1 MSKIEKYLNDIY
13 SNLDP
18 NDTETKILKEE
29 MKFHLYDKISDLIQ
43 EGYTNEESIDIA
55 IKSFGDEN
63 SVKSDI
69 KTIIKS
75 QSKYT
80 NILKRIALF
89 IFLLGFLL
97 KSLSV
102 FELEKEQ
109 NQFWVDYGP
118 TSNIVIDSIENEIKD
133 KESLDEASRKSI
145 VEKLNSFNNE
155 FNNGIHHLTISKG
168 DKVVFDYKKN
178 ISEDLKGSG
187 SGGTYLDNGF
197 TITYADTLENEK
209 RSLIADTSFRDIRNI
224 SNSLHYVLDRLGFVF
239 ICSAFVMMIMYYIQD
254 SILKEKLTKSKIIIL
269 SIETFIF
276 FFSIVSDK
284 DIIALLF
291 VIFLIFNLILEKLTS
306 LKLKSIENS
315 TVTI

>member
-1 MSKIEKYLNDIY
+1 M

-18 NDTETKILKEE
+18 KDSETKILKEE
-29 MKFHLYDKISDLIQ
+29 MKFHLYDKISDLIK
-43 EGYTNEESIDIA
+43 EGYTKEESIDIA

-89 IFLLGFLL
+89 IFLLGFIL
-97 KSLSV
+97 KALSV
-102 FELEKEQ
+102 FELKKEQ

-118 TSNIVIDSIENEIKD
+118 TSNTVIDSIANEIKN
-133 KESLDEASRKSI
+133 KESLDEASRTSI
-145 VEKLNSFNNE
+145 VDKLNSFNNE

-168 DKVVFDYKKN
+168 DNVVFDYKKN

-197 TITYADTLENEK
+197 TITYADTLENEF
-209 RSLIADTSFRDIRNI
+209 RSSLAYNSYDSIDEI
-224 SNSLHYVLDRLGFVF
+224 SNSLHYVLDKLGFVF

-284 DIIALLF
+284 DIISLLF
-291 VIFLIFNLILEKLTS
+291 VIFLILNLILEKLAL
-306 LKLKSIENS
+306 LKLKSTENA